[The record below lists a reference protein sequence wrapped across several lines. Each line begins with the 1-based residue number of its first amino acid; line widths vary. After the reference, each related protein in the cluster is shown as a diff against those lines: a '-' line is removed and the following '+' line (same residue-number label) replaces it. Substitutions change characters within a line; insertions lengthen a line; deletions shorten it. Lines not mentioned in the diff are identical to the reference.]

1 MSALMKAGLRSA
13 MKKFNLPK
21 PTKGK
26 GKTPPKRSKANTD
39 DFMNIEFDLK
49 ARGKTP
55 DEREAIAKKM
65 GFDKKGQ
72 KTVRTKDVRGK
83 LPKPPKPKTK
93 AKVKTKPKPTPKRQI
108 KGAKMVQGA
117 GDKSDPGV
125 GKFGAGQKQ
134 ARQSATKQAKIGMSD
149 KEKDKLARDKAARG
163 SFERAKGLKKGS
175 LAQLQDDY
183 SKLKAGDK
191 RAERL
196 KGTKS
201 KYYPVFKKRGF
212 KALKE
217 GGSLKTVN
225 KKNNPGLAKL
235 PTPVRNK
242 MGFAKKGGKISYR
255 KGGGQ
260 ALVASLYD
268 N

>member
-1 MSALMKAGLRSA
+1 MKAGLRSA
-13 MKKFNLPK
+13 MKKFNISK

-26 GKTPPKRSKANTD
+26 GKTPPKRSKANTE

-65 GFDKKGQ
+65 GFDKQGQ
-72 KTVRTKDVRGK
+72 KRARTKDVRGK

-93 AKVKTKPKPTPKRQI
+93 AKAKAKTKPKPTPKRQV

-134 ARQSATKQAKIGMSD
+134 ARGGATTQAKKAISD

-217 GGSLKTVN
+217 GGPLKPVDKT
-225 KKNNPGLAKL
+225 KNPGLAKL
-235 PTPVRNK
+235 PTKVRNN
-242 MGFAKKGGKISYR
+242 MGFAKKGGKVSYR

-268 N
+268 

>member
-1 MSALMKAGLRSA
+1 MAFGKIASKLAKELG
-13 MKKFNLPK
+13 KKK
-21 PTKGK
+21 R
-26 GKTPPKRSKANTD
+26 KTPSKRGKANTE

-55 DEREAIAKKM
+55 AEREKLAKEM

-72 KTVRTKDVRGK
+72 KAVRTKKARHS
-83 LPKPPKPKTK
+83 LPKPPAKPKPK
-93 AKVKTKPKPTPKRQI
+93 SKSKPTPKRQV

-134 ARQSATKQAKIGMSD
+134 ARGGATKQAKKAISD
-149 KEKDKLARDKAARG
+149 TEKDRLARGKAARG

-217 GGSLKTVN
+217 GGSLRTVN
-225 KKNNPGLAKL
+225 KKKNPGLAKL

-242 MGFAKKGGKISYR
+242 MGFAKEGGQVISKKSGGKVNMGFGDS
-255 KGGGQ
+255 
-260 ALVASLYD
+260 LVRQGYD
-268 N
+268 NN

>member
-1 MSALMKAGLRSA
+1 MSALIKAGLKSA
-13 MKKFNLPK
+13 MKKFNISK
-21 PTKGK
+21 PTKSK
-26 GKTPPKRSKANTD
+26 GKTPPKRSKANTE

-55 DEREAIAKKM
+55 DEREKIAREM
-65 GFDKKGQ
+65 GFDKKSA
-72 KTVRTKDVRGK
+72 KAVRTRDSRGK

-93 AKVKTKPKPTPKRQI
+93 AKAKTKPKPTPKRQV
-108 KGAKMVQGA
+108 KGAKMIQGA

-125 GKFGAGQKQ
+125 GKSRAGQKQ

-149 KEKDKLARDKAARG
+149 KEKDKLARDKAAAG
-163 SFERAKGLKKGS
+163 SFKRAQGLKKGS
-175 LAQLQDDY
+175 IKQLEDAYD
-183 SKLKAGDK
+183 KLTAGAK
-191 RAERL
+191 RAQRL

-201 KYYPVFKKRGF
+201 KYYPVFKKRNMKPMKKGGP
-212 KALKE
+212 LKPVDQ
-217 GGSLKTVN
+217 SK
-225 KKNNPGLAKL
+225 NPGLAKL

-242 MGFAKKGGKISYR
+242 MGYAKKGGKVSYR

-268 N
+268 

>member
-1 MSALMKAGLRSA
+1 MAIGKLLSKII
-13 MKKFNLPK
+13 PK
-21 PTKGK
+21 PTKRK

-55 DEREAIAKKM
+55 DEREAIARGM
-65 GFDKKGQ
+65 GFDKKSA
-72 KTVRTKDVRGK
+72 KAVRTRDSRGK

-93 AKVKTKPKPTPKRQI
+93 AKAKTKPKPTPKRQV
-108 KGAKMVQGA
+108 KGAKMIQGA

-125 GKFGAGQKQ
+125 GKSRAGQKQ

-217 GGSLKTVN
+217 GGSLKPVDKT
-225 KKNNPGLAKL
+225 KNPGLAKL
-235 PTPVRNK
+235 PTKVR
-242 MGFAKKGGKISYR
+242 
-255 KGGGQ
+255 
-260 ALVASLYD
+260 
-268 N
+268 